1 MSKVKCSAKNPA
13 TCRNHGYD
21 VKMASLKEQQQEAI
35 ANNDPEAAYK
45 ATKAIEAVEAEAAKT
60 KNVAT
65 ISDLFDA
72 DGRTYI
78 SSMTR
83 GVIVGFQAYPRIHSV
98 NEKGNEVAYVRSL
111 AYAHI
116 EAPECLR
123 LQASRPL
130 SEEEVTNVERVV
142 RSRYNQT
149 LKGEGL
155 VPSRRDGEASIIIRG
170 DFTPFN
176 RNSKDREEFET
187 GLLAGK
193 DANLIEGFG
202 PDTTFTL
209 YYEDSSIILRH

>member
-1 MSKVKCSAKNPA
+1 MSNTNCRSENPA

-21 VKMASLKEQQQEAI
+21 VKIASLKEHQQEAI

-45 ATKAIEAVEAEAAKT
+45 ATKAIEAVEAEEVKT

-78 SSMTR
+78 SSMAR
-83 GVIVGFQAYPRIHSV
+83 EVVVGFKAYPRIHSV
-98 NEKGNEVAYVRSL
+98 NEKGHEVAYVRSL
-111 AYAHI
+111 AYAHH

-130 SEEEVTNVERVV
+130 SDEEVTNVEQVV

-155 VPSRRDGEASIIIRG
+155 VPSRRDGKASIIIRG
-170 DFTPFN
+170 DFTPFSS
-176 RNSKDREEFET
+176 NSKDRGEFET
-187 GLLAGK
+187 ELLAGK
-193 DANLIEGFG
+193 DSNLIEGFG
-202 PDTTFTL
+202 SDTTFTL
-209 YYEDSSIILRH
+209 YYEDTSIVLNH